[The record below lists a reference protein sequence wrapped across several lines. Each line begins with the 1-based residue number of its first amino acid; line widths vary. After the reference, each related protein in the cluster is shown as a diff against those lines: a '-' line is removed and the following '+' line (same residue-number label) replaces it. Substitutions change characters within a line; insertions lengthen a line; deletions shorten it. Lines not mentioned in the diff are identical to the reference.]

1 MAHSGL
7 SLLRRHGGLWI
18 AFVAAALAASCGA
31 RTGLYPG
38 PESSDDGDGGV
49 AGSAGK
55 GGGNDASW
63 DAWDGQADADA
74 SWEAD
79 ADASWD
85 ADAPWEAEAEA
96 DAPVFDAPEDV
107 IKDDCTDPTIQYV
120 YVVTTS
126 ANLYSFRPSSL
137 AFSYI
142 GHLDCPSTST
152 PFSMAVDRKGTA
164 YVEYQTGEIFR
175 VSVLTT
181 ECEPTSWVPGTQE
194 FVNFGMGFS
203 TDEGGPAES
212 LYLAGS
218 GWAGESP
225 RLGRLDT
232 NNFDLTVMGALS
244 DPGYELTGTGDGRL
258 YGFFQPDG
266 AYAHLV
272 MLDKQN
278 AGINSDVLLPGVGVG
293 SGWAFSFWGGDFW
306 FFTAESGYTTVTRFQ
321 PAQQSLSVVTS
332 LPNEVVVGAGASTC
346 APEK

>member
-1 MAHSGL
+1 
-7 SLLRRHGGLWI
+7 
-18 AFVAAALAASCGA
+18 
-31 RTGLYPG
+31 
-38 PESSDDGDGGV
+38 
-49 AGSAGK
+49 
-55 GGGNDASW
+55 
-63 DAWDGQADADA
+63 
-74 SWEAD
+74 
-79 ADASWD
+79 
-85 ADAPWEAEAEA
+85 
-96 DAPVFDAPEDV
+96 
-107 IKDDCTDPTIQYV
+107 
-120 YVVTTS
+120 
-126 ANLYSFRPSSL
+126 
-137 AFSYI
+137 
-142 GHLDCPSTST
+142 
-152 PFSMAVDRKGTA
+152 MAVDRKGTA
-164 YVEYQTGEIFR
+164 YVEYQSGEIFR

-181 ECEPTSWVPGTQE
+181 ECEPTSWLPGTQE

-232 NNFDLTVMGALS
+232 GTFDLTVLGGLS

-258 YGFFQPDG
+258 YGFFQPEG

-272 MLDKQN
+272 MLDKLN
-278 AGINSDVLLPGVGVG
+278 AGINTDVLLPGVGVG

-332 LPNEVVVGAGASTC
+332 LPNEVIVGAGASTC